1 MQLRNTPT
9 LEELLQE
16 SENTKSLC
24 SLNTSSDSVSQS
36 NLSSAT
42 KDSLLL
48 SPAPP
53 RQGNEALSLLPVAST
68 MCSAFFTSDVISQQ
82 ISHEG
87 CLVDQRDNRQGSR
100 PSPLDG
106 VSHPSPSSGYVTYDN
121 VENAISIP
129 GTIDAGSESH
139 GLGSS
144 QGVRSIG
151 GFFLHSTSHTI
162 AKMPEIISH
171 PPIDGEELERS
182 GLEPVFC
189 NTFTAEEDIHW
200 SSVQEDSVQCNRLP
214 SEESDNSHVE
224 DTESPHPSTVLDLN
238 NDHMWDRSE
247 DPVSSSDNTG
257 FSDNSDLSGA
267 LNAHHCATTEL
278 HSRREPTET
287 EPAHGHV
294 DEAKLSEE
302 PYRMSLQALLK
313 KSQEYRR
320 RQRLLRSQ
328 ARNTKI
334 QQRTQEQARARREE
348 QSLSDK
354 ENDESPYQTTGT
366 AEEKKSKER
375 RDTIETEEP
384 SLKKSWEDERMIDS
398 LMKKTGAKLESTHLI
413 EDGNTEGNVE
423 EETTFR
429 NNKLNTSYELMAE
442 PKQFLQQQPASTE
455 ASLVR
460 DVVHLHSEQSATS
473 SNSKGLVKYRTI
485 PAPNFCTSPVHC
497 KSKASIRTAEAV
509 VGAKAS
515 KGKIV
520 VNTGLDEDL
529 SAGENNLEYQ
539 NSRTALQSSVAVM
552 VEGSVTHVSAQID
565 QLESNLSGLKV
576 LISDL
581 DSQHQTDTN
590 MQSEFSFKGVAQSE
604 QSKNDSDWCDDVDRE
619 FDNRQKR
626 QEDTGPESAFSDA
639 DDLPL
644 TVQEEEKEDIHFK
657 EDRPKKS
664 LATERV
670 KGKGASQGPLLT
682 KACALH
688 GSSRSLLSAAQHKRI
703 PEAFRSAPH
712 KPPIPSNV
720 PVLSDASNHP
730 VERRNETTAQGHD
743 SSRSPSLNQS
753 YDVDTPSGLWLLD
766 MGTQEKHLTPESGG
780 EGQGGVSK
788 VKRRLLMH
796 TTEDAQETSV
806 DANGGADRLLR
817 PCSSTPTGT
826 TRTGISNIDIF
837 LPSVAQAVLVR
848 IFIEHS
854 IVALTGLS
862 CSAMVR
868 RPREPQ
874 QQAGAAETGPCG
886 SGQSPA
892 RSTQETRR
900 RTPAG
905 ETTAS
910 RMCRGY

>member
-1 MQLRNTPT
+1 
-9 LEELLQE
+9 
-16 SENTKSLC
+16 
-24 SLNTSSDSVSQS
+24 
-36 NLSSAT
+36 
-42 KDSLLL
+42 
-48 SPAPP
+48 
-53 RQGNEALSLLPVAST
+53 

-87 CLVDQRDNRQGSR
+87 CLVDQRDHRQGSQ

-121 VENAISIP
+121 VENAVSIP

-144 QGVRSIG
+144 QGVHSIG

-182 GLEPVFC
+182 GLEPLFC
-189 NTFTAEEDIHW
+189 NTFIAEDICW
-200 SSVQEDSVQCNRLP
+200 SSVQEDSVECNRLP

-238 NDHMWDRSE
+238 NDHMWDGSE

-257 FSDNSDLSGA
+257 FSDNPDLSGS
-267 LNAHHCATTEL
+267 LSDRHCATTEL

-334 QQRTQEQARARREE
+334 QQRTQEQARARAEE

-354 ENDESPYQTTGT
+354 ENDESPYKTTVT
-366 AEEKKSKER
+366 AEGKKSKER

-398 LMKKTGAKLESTHLI
+398 LMKKTSAKLESTHLI
-413 EDGNTEGNVE
+413 EDGNTEAKVE

-429 NNKLNTSYELMAE
+429 NNKLNSSYELIAE

-455 ASLVR
+455 ALLVR
-460 DVVHLHSEQSATS
+460 DVVHLHSEQSSTS
-473 SNSKGLVKYRTI
+473 STGTLKGLGKYRTI
-485 PAPNFCTSPVHC
+485 PAPNFCMSPVHC
-497 KSKASIRTAEAV
+497 KSKASIKTSEGV

-529 SAGENNLEYQ
+529 SAGEDNLEYQ
-539 NSRTALQSSVAVM
+539 NSRTALQSSMAVM
-552 VEGSVTHVSAQID
+552 VEGSVTHVSAHIH
-565 QLESNLSGLKV
+565 QLESNPSGLKV

-581 DSQHQTDTN
+581 ESTVKENLESQHQTDTN

-604 QSKNDSDWCDDVDRE
+604 QSKNYSNWCDDFDRE
-619 FDNRQKR
+619 FDNRQKTH
-626 QEDTGPESAFSDA
+626 EDTGPESAFSDA
-639 DDLPL
+639 DDLPPIM
-644 TVQEEEKEDIHFK
+644 QEEEKEEINFK
-657 EDRPKKS
+657 ENRPKKT

-670 KGKGASQGPLLT
+670 KEKGPSNGVLLT
-682 KACALH
+682 KAYA
-688 GSSRSLLSAAQHKRI
+688 SLLSAAQHKRI

-730 VERRNETTAQGHD
+730 VERRNEMTAQGHD

-753 YDVDTPSGLWLLD
+753 YDVDTPSGLWLLEGPGCD
-766 MGTQEKHLTPESGG
+766 MGAQEKHLTPESGG

-796 TTEDAQETSV
+796 MMEDAQETSV

-817 PCSSTPTGT
+817 PCSSTPRGT
-826 TRTGISNIDIF
+826 TRTGINNIDSS
-837 LPSVAQAVLVR
+837 LPSVAHRQ
-848 IFIEHS
+848 
-854 IVALTGLS
+854 
-862 CSAMVR
+862 C
-868 RPREPQ
+868 
-874 QQAGAAETGPCG
+874 
-886 SGQSPA
+886 
-892 RSTQETRR
+892 
-900 RTPAG
+900 
-905 ETTAS
+905 
-910 RMCRGY
+910 